1 MGRAKEFD
9 TESVLRKA
17 MAVFGEHGYEGTS
30 LTILLD
36 QLGIARQ
43 SLYDTYGTKY
53 DLFFSAIQLYIRDK
67 TEAVVHLL
75 SQPGSIKDAI
85 ATIFNESVRV
95 LTDKRLS
102 KECFI
107 MNSAIEQAPHHHEIK
122 AFISKNTEK
131 LEFAFYNALVR
142 AQKEGEIHVTES
154 ELLSIARF
162 LNHARLSL
170 TFTAKTGASTEVLRD
185 IVRTTLSVLD

>member
-9 TESVLRKA
+9 TQSVLRKA

-53 DLFFSAIQLYIRDK
+53 DLFFSAIQLYIGDK

-75 SQPGSIKDAI
+75 SQPGSIKEAI
-85 ATIFNESVRV
+85 AMIFNESVRV
-95 LTDKRLS
+95 LTDPKLS

-107 MNSAIEQAPHHHEIK
+107 MNSAIEQVPHHHEIK
-122 AFISKNTEK
+122 VFISASTER
-131 LEFAFYNALVR
+131 LELAFYNALVR
-142 AQKEGEIHVTES
+142 AHKEGEIHSAES
-154 ELLSIARF
+154 ELRSIARF

-170 TFTAKTGASTEVLRD
+170 TFTAKTGASPEALKD
-185 IVRTTLSVLD
+185 IVRTTLSILD

>member
-17 MAVFGEHGYEGTS
+17 MSVFGEYGYEGTS
-30 LTILLD
+30 LTILLEE
-36 QLGIARQ
+36 LGIARQ

-53 DLFFSAIQLYIRDK
+53 DLFLSAIKHYAHGK
-67 TEAVVHLL
+67 TEAVVGILR
-75 SQPGSIKDAI
+75 QPGSVKESI
-85 ATIFNESVRV
+85 ALIFNEATRV
-95 LTDKRLS
+95 LMDPVLS

-107 MNSAIEQAPHHHEIK
+107 MNSAVEQAPHHHEIR
-122 AFISKNTEK
+122 AFISENTEK
-131 LEFAFYNALVR
+131 LELAFYNALVR
-142 AQKEGEIHVTES
+142 AQKDGEILHPES

-170 TFTAKTGASTEVLRD
+170 TFTAKTGASPEVLRD
-185 IVRTTLSVLD
+185 IVRTTLLILD